1 MHLLILLALPV
12 ILYLTKSILQLLYT
26 TWKSPSLLS
35 IPGPFLARFTRLW
48 YFTRVWKGHF
58 EADNLELHARYGPV
72 VRIAPGQY
80 SISDRAAVK
89 TVYGTGSRFP
99 KSAWYEGWKHPS
111 PDRWTLFP
119 DRNIKRH
126 AETRKRFSSLYSMS
140 SLLHYE
146 EFVDQCADIFRQRL
160 TEFAQSGQTFDLHHW
175 LQCYAF
181 DVIGD
186 ITFGQRFGF
195 LDRGDDIEGAM
206 AALQK
211 VMAYG
216 TLVGIY
222 PEWHPR
228 LYEPLSR
235 FTSSGPAGRSFV
247 MRFVA
252 EKIRQLN
259 ETRKTQP
266 QPQDNP
272 TTPLKTQDFMEK
284 MALARDKDPE
294 KVTDYHL
301 FMMGNSNVIAG
312 SDTTA
317 ISLSAIL
324 YHLLRNPATWARLR
338 HEVDDFTAQQQQ
350 QQPQITF
357 KESQAMPYLQAV
369 MKEAIRMHAA
379 TGLPLWREVPAGGA
393 TISGYFF
400 PEGSVVGVNIW
411 VAHYDEGVFPD
422 AQRFR
427 PERWLEA
434 ESGDPARLQTMNEM
448 YMPFGLGSR
457 TCLGKHISILEMSK
471 LIPQIVRDFDF
482 QLEKRTWETDNK
494 WFVKPLDFY
503 VKVSMRQRESV
514 R

>member
-1 MHLLILLALPV
+1 MHLLLLLSLPILS
-12 ILYLTKSILQLLYT
+12 YLSKCIIHLFYT
-26 TWKSPSLLS
+26 TWQSPSLTS

-48 YFTRVWKGHF
+48 YFSRVWKGHF
-58 EADNLELHARYGPV
+58 ETDNLDLHARYGPV
-72 VRIAPGQY
+72 VRIAPGHY
-80 SISDRAAVK
+80 SISERTAVK

-99 KSAWYEGWKHPS
+99 KSSWYEGWKHPS
-111 PDRWTLFP
+111 PDRWTLFT

-126 AETRKRFSSLYSMS
+126 SETRKRFSSLYSMS

-146 EFVDQCADIFRQRL
+146 EFADQCAEIVCERL
-160 TEFAQSGQTFDLHHW
+160 TEFAQSGQTFDLHYW

-195 LDRGDDIEGAM
+195 LDKGEDIEGAI

-211 VMAYG
+211 VMAYS

-228 LYEPLSR
+228 VYEPLSR
-235 FTSSGPAGRSFV
+235 FTSTGPAGRSFI

-252 EKIRQLN
+252 EKIHQLN
-259 ETRKTQP
+259 EQRKTQP
-266 QPQDNP
+266 SQQPQQQQDP
-272 TTPLKTQDFMEK
+272 TPQRQDFLEK
-284 MALARDKDPE
+284 MAIARDKDPE

-301 FMMGNSNVIAG
+301 FMMGNSNIIAG

-324 YHLLRNPATWARLR
+324 YHLLRNPAMLARLR
-338 HEVDDFTAQQQQ
+338 QEVDEFTAQGRCSARV
-350 QQPQITF
+350 TF

-369 MKEAIRMHAA
+369 MKEALRMHSA

-393 TISGYFF
+393 EISGRFF
-400 PEGSVVGVNIW
+400 PEGSVVGVNTW

-422 AQRFR
+422 AKSFR
-427 PERWLEA
+427 PERWIEA
-434 ESGDPARLQTMNEM
+434 EKDDPTRLQMMNEM

-471 LIPQIVRDFDF
+471 LIPQMIRDFEF
-482 QLEKRTWETDNK
+482 RLEKRTWDTDNK
-494 WFVKPLDFY
+494 WFVKPLDFH
-503 VKVSMRQRESV
+503 VKVAV
-514 R
+514 RAKAAG